1 MNNQNNEMMQEII
14 NNLEVAE
21 MLLDGGPDECDQRA
35 IKESIAAALTDLNQL
50 AELSVMPG
58 SGVIQ

>member
-21 MLLDGGPDECDQRA
+21 MLLDHGADECDQRA
-35 IKESIAAALTDLNQL
+35 IKESIAAALSDLNQL